1 MIYVDT
7 SVWVA
12 LMTQEAATD
21 RVVTWFASNIEPL
34 VSADWALTEFH
45 SAIAIKTRTGQ
56 VTVEQAGAVLAL
68 FERLSTGGMTW
79 VPVSRMAYRAAADLI
94 DDFQSG
100 LRGADALHL
109 AVAQELGLQGFATL
123 DRNQSLN
130 ALRLGLSLE
139 FPESH
144 GV

>member
-12 LMTQEAATD
+12 LITQEAATD
-21 RVVTWFASNIEPL
+21 RVETWFASNTEPL
-34 VSADWALTEFH
+34 VSADWTLTEFH
-45 SAIAIKTRTGQ
+45 SAIAIKTCKNQITA
-56 VTVEQAGAVLAL
+56 EQAEKILDL
-68 FERLSTGGMTW
+68 FESLSTGGMTW
-79 VPVSRMAYRAAADLI
+79 VPVSHMAYRAAADLI

-109 AVAQELGLQGFATL
+109 VVAQELGLQGFATL
-123 DRNQSLN
+123 DRNQSRS
-130 ALRLGLSLE
+130 ALKLGLNLE

-144 GV
+144 GL

>member
-12 LMTQEAATD
+12 LMTQESATE
-21 RVVTWFASNIEPL
+21 RVETWFASNTEPL

-45 SAIAIKTRTGQ
+45 SAIAIKTRTNQ
-56 VTVEQAGAVLAL
+56 ITAEQAGKVLDL

-79 VPVSRMAYRAAADLI
+79 VPVSRMAYRAAADLV
-94 DDFQSG
+94 DDFPSG

-109 AVAQELGLQGFATL
+109 AVAQELGLQRFATL
-123 DRNQSLN
+123 DRNQRIN
-130 ALRLGLSLE
+130 ALRLGLTLE
-139 FPESH
+139 FTESH